1 MQPSVH
7 STAAEF
13 QSSSVFKIGKKQFD
27 FPVKTFIM
35 GILNVTPDSFS
46 DGGKYFDAH
55 RAVDHALQMIED
67 GADIVDVGGE
77 STRPKG
83 VYGEGADMVSAEEE
97 MRRVVPVIEMIT
109 QNSDV
114 PVSIDTYKSDVADA
128 ALHAGAVIVNDIS
141 GLKFDPQMAETTAR
155 HHATLVA
162 MHIKGTPKTMQQHP
176 VYENLL
182 QEIKDYLSES
192 ISTARAAGI
201 EQIIVDPGIGFGKT
215 TEHNLT
221 LIHSLRMLKELGCP
235 ILIGPSRKGFLGKV
249 LQPQGDDP
257 IPVDQRLEGTAAAV
271 AISILNGANIV
282 RVHDVKEMKRVAMV
296 ADAICR
302 AA

>member
-1 MQPSVH
+1 MQPSIR
-7 STAAEF
+7 SAAAEI
-13 QSSSVFKIGKKQFD
+13 QSPGVFTIGKKRFD
-27 FPVKTFIM
+27 FSRRTFIM

-46 DGGKYFDAH
+46 DGGKYLDPD
-55 RAVDHALQMIED
+55 RAADHALQMIED

-97 MRRVVPVIEMIT
+97 MRRVIPVIEMISKK
-109 QNSDV
+109 SDV
-114 PVSIDTYKSDVADA
+114 PISIDTYKSDVADA
-128 ALHAGAVIVNDIS
+128 ALRAGAVIVNDIS
-141 GLKFDPQMAETTAR
+141 GLKFDSCMAETTAR
-155 HHATLVA
+155 HRATLVA

-192 ISTARAAGI
+192 IAAARAAGI
-201 EQIIVDPGIGFGKT
+201 EQIIIDPGIGFGKT

-221 LIHSLRMLKELGCP
+221 LLRSLHALKELGCP
-235 ILIGPSRKGFLGKV
+235 ILIGPSRKGFIGNV
-249 LQPQGDDP
+249 LELPA
-257 IPVDQRLEGTAAAV
+257 DQRLEGTAAAV
-271 AISILNGANIV
+271 AVSIVNGANIV
-282 RVHDVKEMKRVAMV
+282 RVHDVKEMKRVALV